1 MSVARIRAGDKVV
14 VIAGKDKS
22 DKPREVIKVL
32 SVANRVIVKDANML
46 WKHEKP
52 SQASPKGGRIHRE
65 FPIHLSNVL
74 LFSEKAG
81 KGVRI
86 RIEKKKDGKK
96 VRVGIPCGTVFD

>member
-1 MSVARIRAGDKVV
+1 MGIARIKAGDKVV
-14 VIAGKDKS
+14 VIAGVDKS
-22 DKPREVIKVL
+22 SEPHEVIKVL
-32 SVANRVIVKDANML
+32 PDVDRVIVKDVNMR

-52 SQASPKGGRIHRE
+52 SQASPKGGRINRE

-86 RIEKKKDGKK
+86 RVEEKKGKK